1 MDTDSI
7 RVLYDNLT
15 ISKKIV
21 NNMIKLNDIIET
33 KVLFSKRAE
42 TPFIN

>member
-21 NNMIKLNDIIET
+21 NNMIKILILMMDEI
-33 KVLFSKRAE
+33 F
-42 TPFIN
+42 